1 MKGGIFIIVFL
12 LILLVGYLSL
22 RCFSYYC
29 TVRGLLYYLG
39 TKYSDT
45 LTEHKAKALTH
56 MAMERTIKEFFGK
69 V

>member
-1 MKGGIFIIVFL
+1 MKGGIFILVFL
-12 LILLVGYLSL
+12 LILLIGYLLL

-29 TVRGLLYYLG
+29 TVRGLLYYLA
-39 TKYSDT
+39 TKYSDI
-45 LTEHKAKALTH
+45 LTEHKAKELTH